1 MSKPRYHWWSYAKAI
16 VSIYPELVE
25 KYNDLH
31 TVSITSKW
39 DAMPSGSGISNPTEN
54 AALRELPP
62 ARQRELDA
70 VNRAI
75 ELTKLMKTGDEQIKL
90 IDLVFWK
97 KSHNIAGAAMILYV
111 SEITAKRWHAD
122 FIRRVGFCYGL
133 EDGDPYPEGKRLKG
147 KKQGKTLTN
156 PNICRT

>member
-16 VSIYPELVE
+16 VSIYPELLN

-31 TVSITSKW
+31 TVSITSNW
-39 DAMPSGSGISNPTEN
+39 DASPSGKGISRSVEN
-54 AALRELPP
+54 AALRELSP
-62 ARQRELDA
+62 ARQKELDA

-75 ELTKLMKTGDEQIKL
+75 ELTKLMQTGDEQVKL

-97 KSHNIAGAAMILYV
+97 KSHKIESAALLLNV
-111 SEITAKRWHAD
+111 SNETAKRWHSD

-133 EDGDPYPEGKRLKG
+133 EDVDPFPHGKRLK
-147 KKQGKTLTN
+147 QSVPTS
-156 PNICRT
+156 